1 MPKGNSIYRHM
12 KGAYRS
18 GLEKVT
24 AKWLKAKGIPVKY
37 ETLKIEY
44 TQPSKN
50 RTYTPD
56 FLLPNGVIIETKGL
70 FTVGDRQKHVW
81 IKKQHTKLDIRF
93 VFSNS
98 RAKIY
103 KGSKTTYAMWCKKH
117 GFKYADKEIP
127 TVWLK

>member
-1 MPKGNSIYRHM
+1 MPRGNPVFKHTV
-12 KGAYRS
+12 GAYRS

-24 AKWLKAKGIPVKY
+24 DTWLKDRGVPVKY
-37 ETLKIEY
+37 ETFKIEY
-44 TQPSKN
+44 TQPPKN
-50 RTYTPD
+50 RAYTPD

-70 FTVGDRQKHVW
+70 FTVGDRMKHLWV
-81 IKKQHTKLDIRF
+81 KSQHPKLDIRF

-103 KGSKTTYAMWCKKH
+103 KGSKTTYAMWCKKN

-127 TVWLK
+127 ESWLK